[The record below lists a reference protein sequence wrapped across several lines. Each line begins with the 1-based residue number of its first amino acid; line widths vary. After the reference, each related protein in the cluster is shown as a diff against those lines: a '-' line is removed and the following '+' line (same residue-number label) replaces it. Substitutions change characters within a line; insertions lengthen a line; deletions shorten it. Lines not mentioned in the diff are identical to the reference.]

1 MAEEEP
7 AGRDPAER
15 MRAGYAKAE
24 EKNQRAREALAPLG
38 QGERPTVI
46 TVGAVF
52 CAVMAAIAWSSAG
65 VALLTG
71 TEVNGVRP
79 NLAQL
84 ALTGLITT
92 ALAWG
97 LWNARY
103 WAALGFQ
110 VLLLLLLLAGV
121 AGLVLAGTLLQALST
136 VVLVAGLGAMFWFM
150 VKAMARIQ
158 MPEPDSGDGPDR

>member
-1 MAEEEP
+1 MADEGPAPDDP
-7 AGRDPAER
+7 AGR
-15 MRAGYAKAE
+15 MQSGYAKAE
-24 EKNQRAREALAPLG
+24 EKNRRVRESLEPLG
-38 QGERPTVI
+38 EGERPTVI

-52 CAVMAAIAWSSAG
+52 CAVMAAIAWSSTG

-71 TEVNGVRP
+71 AEVNGIRP
-79 NLAQL
+79 NIAQL

-97 LWNARY
+97 LWRARY

-110 VLLLLLLLAGV
+110 ALLLLLLLAGV
-121 AGLVLAGTLLQALST
+121 AGLVLAGTLVQAIST
-136 VVLVAGLGAMFWFM
+136 TILIVALGAMFWFM

-158 MPEPDSGDGPDR
+158 MPGPPPDESPGE